1 MMNKKRRLILNLSL
15 LVSVIVIVYA
25 LVMMVINNG
34 EAKKLTLTSAQV
46 GREII
51 QLDKGDCFNVDN
63 WNEKVIQCN
72 EREYKGHVRVYG
84 NITIGTS
91 LKKLKNVY
99 NISNSTAKIK
109 AEVPSKEKDG
119 TTDMINVKYSDNFF
133 KKYKNRYLDAVISIG
148 FEKVKGSTK
157 DITDSKLIDGK
168 WRQVSVD
175 KIKDADLIYR
185 FDLNGMSGENVD
197 KGEII
202 GITIKYQ

>member
-1 MMNKKRRLILNLSL
+1 MNKKRRLILNLSL

-34 EAKKLTLTSAQV
+34 EAKKLTLTSAQI

-99 NISNSTAKIK
+99 NISSSTAKIK
-109 AEVPSKEKDG
+109 AEVPSKEKYG

-133 KKYKNRYLDAVISIG
+133 KKYKNKYLDAVISIG

-157 DITDSKLIDGK
+157 DIIDSKLIDGK
-168 WRQVSVD
+168 WRQVSAD

-197 KGEII
+197 KGETI

>member
-1 MMNKKRRLILNLSL
+1 MNKKRRLILNLSL

-51 QLDKGDCFNVDN
+51 QLDKGDCFNADN

-72 EREYKGHVRVYG
+72 ERGYKGHVRVYG

-99 NISNSTAKIK
+99 NISSSTAKIK

-119 TTDMINVKYSDNFF
+119 TTDIINVKYSDNFF
-133 KKYKNRYLDAVISIG
+133 KKYKNKYLDAVISIG
-148 FEKVKGSTK
+148 FEKAKGSTK
-157 DITDSKLIDGK
+157 DITDSKLIDGR

-202 GITIKYQ
+202 GITIKCQ

>member
-1 MMNKKRRLILNLSL
+1 MNKKRRLILNLSL

-72 EREYKGHVRVYG
+72 EREYKGHVRVHG

-99 NISNSTAKIK
+99 NISSSTAKIK

-133 KKYKNRYLDAVISIG
+133 KKYKNKYLDAVISIG

-157 DITDSKLIDGK
+157 DITNSKLIDGK
-168 WRQVSVD
+168 WRQVSAD

-197 KGEII
+197 KGETI